1 MENQNNTNEDNTQQ
15 SKHNW
20 IRLLIILFIVI
31 TVIWL
36 GAGICANIMEDK
48 LGSFTDIFNA
58 INALFS
64 GLAAAGMVIT
74 LLMQK
79 EELGQQ
85 RQATKD
91 GTTAQQKQTDVLNNL
106 VHETKESANALIL
119 QKDEAERLRKEM
131 EAQKNILAETLKQT
145 NISRLEDLIYKTI
158 DQHNNVIN
166 NLSGEIKGQKYEKT
180 EFLEKWAEI
189 HIIKEESSVD
199 YTDCHYLRIGTER
212 EEIIMVPNISFLYLA
227 MSKCINVIL
236 PIIKHIDE
244 VSILN
249 DDNAGKEFDNR
260 HKYYSWIMGSISYS
274 ELYLL
279 KEYYWNNALYSD
291 FKRISEKY
299 GLLEGIR
306 LHEGK
311 SQDNDPA
318 YYPEK
323 AKEKYVNA
331 RASLIQ

>member
-1 MENQNNTNEDNTQQ
+1 MKEKDEKEKKEDGNKVFWT
-15 SKHNW
+15 SK
-20 IRLLIILFIVI
+20 RKLIVSGCGLAIVVVWFILCTFFSCD
-31 TVIWL
+31 
-36 GAGICANIMEDK
+36 AA
-48 LGSFTDIFNA
+48 A
-58 INALFS
+58 ALFS
-64 GLAAAGMVIT
+64 ALAFAGMIVA
-74 LLMQK
+74 LWMQK
-79 EELGQQ
+79 FELDLQYKEIQ
-85 RQATKD
+85 TSNE
-91 GTTAQQKQTDVLNNL
+91 TSHKQWEAMEHQWN
-106 VHETKESANALIL
+106 EMKE
-119 QKDEAERLRKEM
+119 
-131 EAQKNILAETLKQT
+131 QKNIMAETLKQA

-166 NLSGEIKGQKYEKT
+166 NLSGEIKGRKYEKT
-180 EFLEKWAEI
+180 EFLEMWAEI
-189 HIIKEESSVD
+189 HIIEEGYQVD
-199 YTDCHYLRIGTER
+199 YTGGHFLGIGKED
-212 EEIIMVPNISFLYLA
+212 IMVFDKNFLYLA

-236 PIIKHIDE
+236 PIIKQIDKI
-244 VSILN
+244 SILN
-249 DDNAGKEFDNR
+249 DDDAGKEFDNR

-279 KEYYWNNALYSD
+279 KEYYWDNALYSD

-318 YYPEK
+318 YYPNK